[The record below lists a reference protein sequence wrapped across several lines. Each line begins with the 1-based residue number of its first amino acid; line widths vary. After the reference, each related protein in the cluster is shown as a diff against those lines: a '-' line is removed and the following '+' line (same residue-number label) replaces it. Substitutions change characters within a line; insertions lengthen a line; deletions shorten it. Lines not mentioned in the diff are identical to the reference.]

1 MLSKKCYLFAVMEKN
16 KIPVRFHNIGTQTP
30 TESMPYY
37 VGKARISNKVDTLH
51 AHFGLEIG
59 VITSGCGILY
69 LDGAEY
75 PVKEGSVYCLNGMI
89 QHTHAISKQGDYM
102 DNVYVHIKQ
111 ESLMHATP
119 PKREI
124 ILYEPFWLNAGSVS
138 PVLDRCQPAARA
150 ILKAYEFF
158 QSRND
163 RLYAVR
169 TWVELLNAFLAIAD
183 AVNSAKNTGNDGRSG
198 AGFATI
204 SRVLEYIHAHFAE
217 NLSVEDLALR
227 NNMSL
232 SYFSHLFKEVMHIAP
247 IEYRNR
253 TRIDRACE
261 LLTTTNMKVSAIAK
275 DCGFISLSQFNELFK
290 RQIGK
295 TPRNFRLL

>member
-1 MLSKKCYLFAVMEKN
+1 MSKK
-16 KIPVRFHNIGTQTP
+16 KIFPVLIHSFGSQAP
-30 TESMPYY
+30 TDTMPYY
-37 VGKARISNKVDTLH
+37 VGKARIYKEAEAVH

-59 VITSGCGILY
+59 VITSGCGVLY
-69 LDGAEY
+69 LDDTEY
-75 PVKEGSVYCLNGMI
+75 PLKTGSVYYLNGMRP
-89 QHTHAISKQGDYM
+89 HTHAISKKSEYM

-119 PKREI
+119 PKRDL
-124 ILYEPFWLNAGSVS
+124 ILYEPFWHAAGSSS
-138 PVLDRCQPAARA
+138 PVLSSCKAASKA
-150 ILKAYEFF
+150 IIKAYEYF

-183 AVNSAKNTGNDGRSG
+183 VVSSEKSVANVGRSNG
-198 AGFATI
+198 AFATI

-232 SYFSHLFKEVMHIAP
+232 SYFSHQFKEVMNIAP

-253 TRIDRACE
+253 VRIDHACE

-290 RQIGK
+290 RQTGK
-295 TPRNFRLL
+295 TPRYFR